1 MDRSDDNSKWK
12 QTSWQLAAILVVG
25 LMVIAG
31 GLWGVGVPKE
41 GIDGAATSADASGME
56 RGRPAEAGQPDV
68 GSIEDPLARASEFYD
83 SRPYYQQP
91 LPHTEV
97 PEGLSDMRA
106 ETCGGCHQEI
116 YQEWKVSTHRRAWTQ
131 DPQFMAELKKS
142 RQGGHAGGKQ
152 DDVGWMCVTCHTPL
166 VNQMERLVVG
176 LRDGDIGKPVYVDNP
191 SYDAELQQD
200 AITCAACHV
209 SNGKVYGP
217 YGDTDAPHPTAK
229 DPQLRSSEQCTQCHQ
244 ANAEWPSRNLACF
257 FDTGE
262 QWAASS
268 YAEGDDPQTCQSCHM
283 PEVERKLA
291 KAYDRPKRKTRR
303 HWFGGS
309 LIPKQ
314 PKFHEEME
322 ALRSVYGSGAT
333 LKVQPRS
340 ALETLRTTADGRLTT
355 SRCESDSCDTW
366 VIRATNSRAG
376 HWLPTGDPERHID
389 IRAVVRSTEGEVVTE
404 AEQRIASRYEWWPK
418 IKKLYDNRLEPHES
432 LDVPIRVASSAERP
446 LYIDVV
452 AKKYRMYTEAFE
464 HHELEGEYVRGR
476 TFHRS
481 SWRVDK
487 SGKLERLFVETDLL
501 DEGNAPNDAIHK
513 SGDDR
518 ESVSSPTEDE

>member
-1 MDRSDDNSKWK
+1 MKRSDDNSSPSRI
-12 QTSWQLAAILVVG
+12 SWQFVSVLVVG
-25 LMVIAG
+25 LAVFAG
-31 GLWGVGVPKE
+31 ILWGVRATMQGVDE
-41 GIDGAATSADASGME
+41 TATAADASGTE
-56 RGRPAEAGQPDV
+56 RGNTEEAEPPEV
-68 GSIEDPLARASEFYD
+68 GSLEDPIERASEFYE

-97 PEGLSDMRA
+97 PEGLSDLRA
-106 ETCGGCHQEI
+106 ESCGGCHQEI
-116 YQEWKVSTHRRAWTQ
+116 YQEWQVSTHRRAWTQ

-142 RQGGHAGGKQ
+142 RQGGHAGGNQ

-176 LRDGDIGKPVYVDNP
+176 LRDDDIGKPIYVDNP
-191 SYDAELQQD
+191 SYDAELQND

-209 SNGKVYGP
+209 RDGMVYGP
-217 YGDTDAPHPTAK
+217 YGDTNAPHPTAK

-268 YAEGDDPQTCQSCHM
+268 YAEGDNPQTCQSCHM

-314 PKFHEEME
+314 PKFHKEIE
-322 ALRSVYGSGAT
+322 ALRKVYGSGAT
-333 LKVQPRS
+333 LTVQPRS
-340 ALETLRTTADGRLTT
+340 TLETLQTATDGSLTT

-366 VIRATNSRAG
+366 VVRATNSRAG

-389 IRAVVRSTEGEVVTE
+389 IRVVVRSNDGGVVTE
-404 AEQRIASRYEWWPK
+404 AEQRIASRYEWWPE
-418 IKKLYDNRLEPHES
+418 ITKLYDNRLQPHES
-432 LDVPIRVASSAERP
+432 LDVPVRVPSAVERP

-452 AKKYRMYTEAFE
+452 ANKYRMYPEAFE

-481 SWRVDK
+481 SWRVDE
-487 SGKLERLFVETDLL
+487 SGELERLFVETDLL
-501 DEGNAPNDAIHK
+501 NKGDAPSDAIHS
-513 SGDDR
+513 SGR
-518 ESVSSPTEDE
+518 NGEAVSTPTEEE